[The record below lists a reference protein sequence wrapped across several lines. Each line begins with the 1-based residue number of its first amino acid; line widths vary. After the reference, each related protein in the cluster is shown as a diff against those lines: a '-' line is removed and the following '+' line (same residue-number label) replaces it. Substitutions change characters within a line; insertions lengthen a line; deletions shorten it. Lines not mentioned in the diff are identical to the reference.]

1 MGAGVLPGPRVIS
14 MHDKTMPLGLVS
26 VVRAEH
32 VVLFRSLASGP
43 SIYIGHFQI
52 SSFFH
57 EF

>member
-1 MGAGVLPGPRVIS
+1 MLPGPRVIS
-14 MHDKTMPLGLVS
+14 MHDKTIPLGLVS